1 MTMRLMVLST
11 AKNTD
16 SMLEA
21 FKKIAGDDVEIALH
35 IGDTTAD
42 FKASTLS
49 RMNARHGTRGHL
61 MEDTFYRGAARALE
75 DRPDYLELRD
85 EFEEH
90 MMRTADSYRYK
101 SHPLQWPHEFHDYYR
116 ILCDVI
122 AARLIDAKITHCLFF
137 NVPHLS
143 YDTVLFQVAE
153 SLGIPSIIVSQ
164 SLFPDLYFSM
174 RHPRDLG
181 DFDPAGSVAPP
192 WPIAQGKPAELFYM
206 KGIKQEREDGG
217 RITPAAILNLVTFL
231 ALKRP
236 LQAFNPV
243 YVIGLLRRMRAIYGA
258 FPKWRDPFARFFHE
272 DELAY
277 FDHIARFENQALD
290 LEGDFVYVALQL
302 QPEMTTS
309 ALGGPFRDQALAI
322 ERLAGILPPGV
333 RILVKENPKQGAYMR
348 GPLFFHRLK
357 RIPSVTF
364 LPSWANTHAL
374 TERSACV
381 ATITGTVGW
390 EAICRGKTALVF
402 GKAWYRK
409 LPGVVEYSDDL
420 RWDRIVAT
428 RPDHAALETATG
440 ALAARMHRGVVDRH
454 YTQLVPGYDG
464 AANDAMVAKTLLALL
479 RGEAAVT
486 FGAA

>member
-16 SMLEA
+16 SVLEV
-21 FKKIAGDDVEIALH
+21 FRKIAGDDVVIALH

-49 RMNARHGTRGHL
+49 RVNARQGARGHL
-61 MEDTFYRGAARALE
+61 MEDTPYRGAARALE
-75 DRPDYLELRD
+75 DRPDYLDLRD

-122 AARLIDAKITHCLFF
+122 AARLIDEKITHCLFF

-164 SLFPDLYFSM
+164 SLFPDLFFSM
-174 RHPRDLG
+174 THPRDLG
-181 DFDPAGSVAPP
+181 AFDPAGSVALP
-192 WPIAQGKPAELFYM
+192 WPIAQGKPADLFYM

-243 YVIGLLRRMRAIYGA
+243 YIIGLLRRMQAIYGA
-258 FPKWRDPFARFFHE
+258 LPKWRDPFARFFHE

-277 FDHIARFENQALD
+277 FDHIAGFENQTLD
-290 LEGDFVYVALQL
+290 LEGDYVYVALQL

-309 ALGGPFRDQALAI
+309 ALGGAFRDQALAI
-322 ERLAGILPPGV
+322 ERLAAILPPGV

-374 TERSACV
+374 TERAACV

-402 GKAWYRK
+402 GKAWYRR

-420 RWDRIVAT
+420 TWERIVAT
-428 RPDHAALETATG
+428 KPDHATLEAATG
-440 ALAARMHRGVVDRH
+440 ALAARMHKGVIDRH
-454 YTQLVPGYDG
+454 YTQLVPGYDA
-464 AANDAMVAKTLLALL
+464 AANDAKVAKTLLALL
-479 RGEAAVT
+479 RGEESVT
-486 FGAA
+486 FG

>member
-16 SMLEA
+16 SVLEA
-21 FKKIAGDDVEIALH
+21 LKRVAGDEVEVMLH
-35 IGDTTAD
+35 VGDTTAD

-49 RMNARHGTRGHL
+49 RMNARMGTKGHL
-61 MEDTFYRGAARALE
+61 MQDTTYRGAARALE
-75 DRPDYLELRD
+75 ARPDYCELRD

-101 SHPLQWPHEFHDYYR
+101 SHPMQWPHEFHDYYR

-122 AARLIDAKITHCLFF
+122 AARLLDEKITHCLFF

-143 YDTVLFQVAE
+143 YDTVLFHVAE

-181 DFDPAGSVAPP
+181 GFDPASVQAAP
-192 WPIAQGKPAELFYM
+192 WPIAKGQPPELFYM
-206 KGIKQEREDGG
+206 KGVKQEHEEGG
-217 RITPAAILNLVTFL
+217 RITPRAVLQLVTFL
-231 ALKRP
+231 ATKRP
-236 LQAFNPV
+236 WQAFNPV
-243 YVIGLLRRMRAIYGA
+243 YIWRLVRRMHKIYGA
-258 FPKWRDPFARFFHE
+258 LPKWRDPFARFFHE

-277 FDHIARFENQALD
+277 FDHIAGFENQTVD
-290 LEGDFVYVALQL
+290 LEGDYVYVALQL

-309 ALGGPFRDQALAI
+309 ALGGRFHDQALAI
-322 ERLAGILPPGV
+322 ERIAALAPPRV
-333 RILVKENPKQGAYMR
+333 RILVKENPKQGAYQR

-357 RIPSVTF
+357 RIPAVTF

-374 TERSACV
+374 TERAAAV

-390 EAICRGKTALVF
+390 EAICRGKTALIF

-409 LPGVVEYSDDL
+409 FPGVVEYRDDL
-420 RWDRIVAT
+420 TWDEIVAAK
-428 RPDHAALETATG
+428 PDHTALEAAMG
-440 ALAARMHRGVVDRH
+440 ALAARMHRGVIDRH
-454 YTQLVPGYDG
+454 YTQLVPDYDV
-464 AANDAMVAKTLLALL
+464 AANDEKVAKTLLGLL
-479 RGEAAVT
+479 KGEVVPT
-486 FGAA
+486 YG